1 MTQMST
7 TKQFTDNIHGTIL
20 YSGTEGMFV
29 GTPAFNRLHNILQS
43 SLAYLTYP
51 SNKVKRFEHSIGTMK
66 NAGDI
71 FYHSICNTS
80 DEKILNDFFKTM
92 EKEIAT
98 WLNKQDSLRFAHPD
112 VFRTQKSE
120 PISNWKIPNATI
132 YNIYTPGNIEKNK
145 NIYIIVFQAIR
156 LCGLLHDIGH
166 LPFSHILENFLKSL
180 YDEIIKKTKK
190 NPREQEFIK
199 AITPYYNTKSIDSK
213 VEIHEGIGI
222 KLFEHILDNITNLKT
237 DIRSEDWLFLDTVCF
252 VAKKILS
259 SDETTGFSIFKDLHL
274 IVSGMLDADRL
285 DYCNRDLS
293 GAGIKYTPTNNKRL
307 LSGYKLI
314 KRHEKMSQKPKRKN
328 QKPTIIEGDR
338 YYFSPSLKNIDEIE
352 NLIDLRWKDFSCIN
366 FHHRVHKHEILLEEV
381 LKILAKDF
389 FCKKGATTTKPFNS
403 STTSLPLEIDSIW
416 KLLQALHNKSKIEH
430 LLIQM
435 DDNWLNALLKQC
447 FFEKYGTTYMND
459 DNSNKS
465 DWNIYHELISAQ
477 RHYFSLIKRE
487 AEFRRIDASLFELLQ
502 NQIVSN
508 GITKAKLSE
517 YIYKDILE
525 KFIDEQYY
533 SFVNAKGFVFNMII
547 GMLHSDETLLLKV
560 ESKLKTRLLCE
571 NVNDIIIRKS
581 QFGLGYSFVK
591 EPVYLNSDNNNYY
604 RIEQR
609 SRQLND
615 LQERQAHLPYFHVY
629 YLPKYDSYNAHYI
642 SINTDRIFE
651 TVESVLFEEISEDL
665 FKKIKT

>member
-20 YSGTEGMFV
+20 YSGIEGMFV

-71 FYHSICNTS
+71 FYYSICNTT
-80 DEKILNDFFKTM
+80 DDKVLDDFFETI
-92 EKEIAT
+92 EKKIIA
-98 WLNKQDSLRFAHPD
+98 WLDDQDSLRFAHSD
-112 VFRTQKSE
+112 VFRTQKGE
-120 PISNWKIPNATI
+120 PISGWKIPNATI
-132 YNIYTPGNIEKNK
+132 YNIYTPGNIGKNK

-180 YDEIIKKTKK
+180 YDETIKKAKR
-190 NPREQEFIK
+190 NEREQEFID
-199 AITPYYNTKSIDSK
+199 AIKPYYNTKSIDTK

-222 KLFEHILDNITNLKT
+222 KLFEHILDNIANLKT
-237 DIRSEDWLFLDTVCF
+237 HVRSEDWMFLDTVCF
-252 VAKKILS
+252 VAKNILS
-259 SDETTGFSIFKDLHL
+259 SDETAGFSIFKDLHL

-293 GAGIKYTPTNNKRL
+293 SAGIKYTPTNNERL

-314 KRHEKMSQKPKRKN
+314 KRHEQMSLKPKNKN

-389 FCKKGATTTKPFNS
+389 LGKKGVATKQFTS
-403 STTSLPLEIDSIW
+403 STASLPLEIDSIW
-416 KLLQALHNKSKIEH
+416 KLLHALHKKSKIEH

-447 FFEKYGTTYMND
+447 FFKQYGITYMKDENL
-459 DNSNKS
+459 NKS
-465 DWNIYHELISAQ
+465 AWNIFHELISAQ

-487 AEFRRIDASLFELLQ
+487 AEFRRIDSGLFELLQ
-502 NQIVSN
+502 KKIASD
-508 GITKAKLSE
+508 GITKAKLLD
-517 YIYKDILE
+517 YTYKDVLE
-525 KFIDEQYY
+525 KIIDEQYY

-547 GMLHSDETLLLKV
+547 GMLHSDENLLLKV
-560 ESKLKTRLLCE
+560 ESKLKANLSSE

-591 EPVYLNSDNNNYY
+591 EPIYLNSGDNYY

-615 LQERQAHLPYFHVY
+615 LQERQAHSPYFHVY
-629 YLPKYDSYNAHYI
+629 YLPKYDSCNAHYI
-642 SINTDRIFE
+642 KINTDKVFE
-651 TVESVLFEEISEDL
+651 AIENVLFEVISDDL
-665 FKKIKT
+665 FKKTK